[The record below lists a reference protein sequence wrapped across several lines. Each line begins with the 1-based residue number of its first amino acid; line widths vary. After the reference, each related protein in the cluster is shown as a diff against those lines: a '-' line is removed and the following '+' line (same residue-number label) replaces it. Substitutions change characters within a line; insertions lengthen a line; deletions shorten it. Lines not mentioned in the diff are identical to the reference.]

1 MELPL
6 NAVLRV
12 VVFGLNSVSTIT
24 LNAISKTASGRLQY
38 NTLTVVQTLT
48 STLST
53 KDLFL
58 NAVELVSYSVVATG
72 GTSAG
77 QAYCVVTLGSQVSA
91 TYSPVATLS
100 SGPVN
105 LYGSHSWDGGT
116 FNGDVMAT
124 SSSFS
129 YQAVE
134 PAAGA
139 NFEFQPTY
147 CDLWIDSI
155 RFRID
160 TDLNVANR
168 KLSIPLSTLAGAI
181 IFETNLNP
189 IVLALSFQVF
199 NVDDCGTDRAYN
211 PSYNNMTFSP
221 YRVRV
226 NERLGITVGNL
237 QAGDQL
243 SDIYFQMRLLPQSY

>member
-1 MELPL
+1 M
-6 NAVLRV
+6 LRV
-12 VVFGLNSVSTIT
+12 VVFGLNSISTVT

-58 NAVELVSYSVVATG
+58 NAVELLSYSVVATG

-91 TYSPVATLS
+91 SYSPVATLS

-129 YQAVE
+129 YNGTN

-139 NFEFQPTY
+139 EFELQPTY
-147 CDLWIDSI
+147 CDLWVDAI
-155 RFRID
+155 RFVYTAD
-160 TDLNVANR
+160 GTVANR
-168 KLSIPLSTLAGAI
+168 TLRISVRAIAGAT
-181 IFETNLNP
+181 IFEDCLTP
-189 IVLALSFQVF
+189 IITAGVAQVF
-199 NVDDCGTDRAYN
+199 NVDDCGTDRFISA
-211 PSYNNMTFSP
+211 SYQNLTLSP
-221 YRVRV
+221 FRVRV
-226 NERLGITVGNL
+226 NERLQLQSANI
-237 QAGDQL
+237 QAGDQF
-243 SDIYFQMRLLPQSY
+243 SGIYLQLRLLPQSY

>member
-24 LNAISKTASGRLQY
+24 LNAISKTATGRLQY

-48 STLST
+48 STLTT

-58 NAVELVSYSVVATG
+58 NAVELVCYSVVATG

-91 TYSPVATLS
+91 SYSPVATLS

-129 YQAVE
+129 YNGTN

-139 NFEFQPTY
+139 EFELQPTY
-147 CDLWIDSI
+147 CDLWIDSL
-155 RFRID
+155 RFVYTAD
-160 TDLNVANR
+160 ANVAVR
-168 KLSIPLSTLAGAI
+168 TVRVALRAIAGAT
-181 IFETNLNP
+181 IFEDCLTP
-189 IVLALSFQVF
+189 QLAAAASQTF
-199 NVDDCGTDRAYN
+199 NVDDCGTDRFINASFEN
-211 PSYNNMTFSP
+211 LTLSP
-221 YRVRV
+221 FRVRV
-226 NERLGITVGNL
+226 NERLQLRSDGI
-237 QAGDQL
+237 QPGDQF
-243 SDIYFQMRLLPQSY
+243 SGIYIGMRLLPQSY